1 MRKKLLV
8 VVAAFA
14 LALCMPA
21 MAFAANS
28 AFDKG
33 TAESTS
39 YVDSYTGN
47 AFLMERDAL
56 NLTVGR
62 DLYWVGD
69 TLNARGLEVGGGTGG
84 SALLAGSTLNVASS
98 AIHGSLRAAG
108 QTVNVS
114 STTVGNNITVAG
126 QNVSIASDVSAGGV
140 YAAGS
145 NVSVSG
151 TYQGAAFAAG
161 TVNLAGSYA
170 GDVNVSA
177 GTVNVSKGTTVGGTL
192 RVPNNAQ
199 VTIEEGAN
207 VPNVSYVDDAL
218 VSTVS
223 EGSEQNPFSVI
234 GPLLFSCMA
243 HALLVLL
250 FFFLIK
256 GAMESAV
263 KLTETKLPRMFVLGF
278 AEFFVLPLLGLFLL
292 FPLVTA
298 PISAL
303 IFIFIA
309 VLWMF
314 SIPFAGYV
322 LGRRLFGGH
331 GAFGR
336 RRDRNACSY
345 CYLLYPVSL
354 LRGANR
360 MLRFRCGLPYAKLLG
375 QARFACGAGSRFR
388 LGAVGLHRSSGE
400 AALWLELGFGR
411 VRFFPFF
418 ILFLK

>member
-14 LALCMPA
+14 LVLCMPA

-62 DLYWVGD
+62 DLYWAGD

-84 SALLAGSTLNVASS
+84 SALLAGGTLNVASS
-98 AIHGSLRAAG
+98 TIHGSLRAAG

-114 STTVGNNITVAG
+114 STTVGNNITIAG
-126 QNVSIASDVSAGGV
+126 QNVSASTI
-140 YAAGS
+140 
-145 NVSVSG
+145 NVSR
-151 TYQGAAFAAG
+151 
-161 TVNLAGSYA
+161 
-170 GDVNVSA
+170 
-177 GTVNVSKGTTVGGTL
+177 GTTVGGTL

-199 VTIEEGAN
+199 VTIEEGTN

-223 EGSEQNPFSVI
+223 EGSEQNSFSVI

-256 GAMESAV
+256 GAMEGAV
-263 KLTETKLPRMFVLGF
+263 KLTETKLSRMFVLGF

-322 LGRRLFGGH
+322 LGRRLFEGM
-331 GAFGR
+331 AP
-336 RRDRNACSY
+336 
-345 CYLLYPVSL
+345 L
-354 LRGANR
+354 
-360 MLRFRCGLPYAKLLG
+360 
-375 QARFACGAGSRFR
+375 GAGMIGT
-388 LGAVGLHRSSGE
+388 LVLTAVCYIPYLFFVVPTVCSIFVAGYLTQSF
-400 AALWLELGFGR
+400 LDKR
-411 VRFFPFF
+411 VG
-418 ILFLK
+418 K

>member
-14 LALCMPA
+14 LVLCMPA

-39 YVDSYTGN
+39 YVDTYTGN

-98 AIHGSLRAAG
+98 AIHGSFLRAAG

-322 LGRRLFGGH
+322 LGRRLFGGM
-331 GAFGR
+331 AP
-336 RRDRNACSY
+336 
-345 CYLLYPVSL
+345 L
-354 LRGANR
+354 
-360 MLRFRCGLPYAKLLG
+360 
-375 QARFACGAGSRFR
+375 GAGVIGTLVLTAICYIPYLFFVVPTVCSVFVAGYLTQSFLDKRALR
-388 LGAVGLHRSSGE
+388 AAQE
-400 AALWLELGFGR
+400 AASASEL
-411 VRFFPFF
+411 
-418 ILFLK
+418 

>member
-8 VVAAFA
+8 VVAVFA

-84 SALLAGSTLNVASS
+84 SALLAGGTLNVASS
-98 AIHGSLRAAG
+98 TIHGSLRAAG

-114 STTVGNNITVAG
+114 STTVGNNITIAG
-126 QNVSIASDVSAGGV
+126 QNVSIASDVSACGV

-170 GDVNVSA
+170 GDVNISA
-177 GTVNVSKGTTVGGTL
+177 GTVNVSRGTTVGGTL

-199 VTIEEGAN
+199 VTIIEEGAN

-256 GAMESAV
+256 GAMEGAV
-263 KLTETKLPRMFVLGF
+263 KLTETKLSRMFVLGF

-322 LGRRLFGGH
+322 LGRRLFEGM
-331 GAFGR
+331 AP
-336 RRDRNACSY
+336 
-345 CYLLYPVSL
+345 L
-354 LRGANR
+354 
-360 MLRFRCGLPYAKLLG
+360 
-375 QARFACGAGSRFR
+375 GAGVIGTLVLTAVCYIPYLFFVVPTVCSIFVAGYLTQSF
-388 LGAVGLHRSSGE
+388 LGKRVG
-400 AALWLELGFGR
+400 
-411 VRFFPFF
+411 
-418 ILFLK
+418 K

>member
-14 LALCMPA
+14 LVLCMPA

-84 SALLAGSTLNVASS
+84 SALLAGGTLNVASS
-98 AIHGSLRAAG
+98 TIHGSLRAAG

-114 STTVGNNITVAG
+114 STTVGNNITIAG
-126 QNVSIASDVSAGGV
+126 QNVSIASDVSACGV

-170 GDVNVSA
+170 GDVNISA
-177 GTVNVSKGTTVGGTL
+177 GTVNVSRGTTVGGML

-223 EGSEQNPFSVI
+223 EGSEQSSFSVI

-250 FFFLIK
+250 CFLDSRYVHFPPLK
-256 GAMESAV
+256 EVPSHLE
-263 KLTETKLPRMFVLGF
+263 KLRLYGPYKHPHYPLKQLDKLHLMPHQYRRP
-278 AEFFVLPLLGLFLL
+278 LPPVPLTSYSKTGLF
-292 FPLVTA
+292 FP
-298 PISAL
+298 
-303 IFIFIA
+303 
-309 VLWMF
+309 
-314 SIPFAGYV
+314 
-322 LGRRLFGGH
+322 H
-331 GAFGR
+331 
-336 RRDRNACSY
+336 D
-345 CYLLYPVSL
+345 
-354 LRGANR
+354 
-360 MLRFRCGLPYAKLLG
+360 
-375 QARFACGAGSRFR
+375 
-388 LGAVGLHRSSGE
+388 
-400 AALWLELGFGR
+400 
-411 VRFFPFF
+411 
-418 ILFLK
+418 

>member
-8 VVAAFA
+8 VVAVFV
-14 LALCMPA
+14 LVLCMPA
-21 MAFAANS
+21 VAFAANS

-39 YVDSYTGN
+39 YVDTYTGN

-56 NLTVGR
+56 NLTVER
-62 DLYWVGD
+62 DLYWAGD

-98 AIHGSLRAAG
+98 TIHGSLRAAG

-126 QNVSIASDVSAGGV
+126 QNVSIASDVSARGV

-161 TVNLAGSYA
+161 TVN
-170 GDVNVSA
+170 VSR
-177 GTVNVSKGTTVGGTL
+177 GTTVGGTL

-218 VSTVS
+218 VSAVS
-223 EGSEQNPFSVI
+223 EGSEPNSFSVI

-263 KLTETKLPRMFVLGF
+263 KLTETKLSRMFMLGF
-278 AEFFVLPLLGLFLL
+278 VVFFVLPLLGFFLL

-322 LGRRLFGGH
+322 LGRRLFEGM
-331 GAFGR
+331 AP
-336 RRDRNACSY
+336 
-345 CYLLYPVSL
+345 L
-354 LRGANR
+354 
-360 MLRFRCGLPYAKLLG
+360 
-375 QARFACGAGSRFR
+375 GAGVIGT
-388 LGAVGLHRSSGE
+388 LVLTAVCYIPYLFFVVPTVCSIFVAGYLTQSF
-400 AALWLELGFGR
+400 LDKR
-411 VRFFPFF
+411 VG
-418 ILFLK
+418 K

>member
-1 MRKKLLV
+1 
-8 VVAAFA
+8 
-14 LALCMPA
+14 

-62 DLYWVGD
+62 DLYWAGD
-69 TLNARGLEVGGGTGG
+69 TLNARGLEVGGKTGG
-84 SALLAGSTLNVASS
+84 SALLAGGTLNVASS

-126 QNVSIASDVSAGGV
+126 QNVPTASDVSAGGV

-170 GDVNVSA
+170 GDVNISA
-177 GTVNVSKGTTVGGTL
+177 GTVNVSRGTTVGGTL

-223 EGSEQNPFSVI
+223 EGSEQNSFSVI

-250 FFFLIK
+250 FSFLIK
-256 GAMESAV
+256 GAMEGAV
-263 KLTETKLPRMFVLGF
+263 KLTETKLSRMFVLGF

-322 LGRRLFGGH
+322 LGRRLFEGM
-331 GAFGR
+331 AP
-336 RRDRNACSY
+336 
-345 CYLLYPVSL
+345 L
-354 LRGANR
+354 
-360 MLRFRCGLPYAKLLG
+360 
-375 QARFACGAGSRFR
+375 GAGMIGTLVLTAICYIPYLFFVVPTVCSIFVAGYLTQSFLDKR
-388 LGAVGLHRSSGE
+388 VG
-400 AALWLELGFGR
+400 
-411 VRFFPFF
+411 
-418 ILFLK
+418 K

>member
-8 VVAAFA
+8 VVAALA
-14 LALCMPA
+14 LVLCMPA
-21 MAFAANS
+21 VAFAANS

-39 YVDSYTGN
+39 YVDTYTGN

-56 NLTVGR
+56 NLTVER
-62 DLYWVGD
+62 DLYWAGD

-126 QNVSIASDVSAGGV
+126 QNVSIASDVSACGV

-151 TYQGAAFAAG
+151 TYEGAAFAAG

-192 RVPNNAQ
+192 RVPNNVQ

-218 VSTVS
+218 VSAVS
-223 EGSEQNPFSVI
+223 EGSEPNSFSVI

-263 KLTETKLPRMFVLGF
+263 KLTETKLSRIFMLGF
-278 AEFFVLPLLGLFLL
+278 VTFFVLPPVGIL
-292 FPLVTA
+292 P
-298 PISAL
+298 
-303 IFIFIA
+303 A
-309 VLWMF
+309 VPACYGPHFCADIHLHCGAVDVFHPVCWLR
-314 SIPFAGYV
+314 AGTPPV
-322 LGRRLFGGH
+322 RGNGSFGCGH
-331 GAFGR
+331 
-336 RRDRNACSY
+336 DRNACSY
-345 CYLLYPVSL
+345 RYLLYPVSL

-360 MLRFRCGLPYAKLLG
+360 MFHLRCRLPYAKFLG
-375 QARFACGAGSRFR
+375 QA
-388 LGAVGLHRSSGE
+388 SGE
-400 AALWLELGFGR
+400 IRPGTR
-411 VRFFPFF
+411 FPFSV
-418 ILFLK
+418 LGRCQR

>member
-1 MRKKLLV
+1 
-8 VVAAFA
+8 
-14 LALCMPA
+14 MPA

-84 SALLAGSTLNVASS
+84 SALLAGGTLNVASS
-98 AIHGSLRAAG
+98 TIHGSLRAAG

-126 QNVSIASDVSAGGV
+126 QNVSIVSDVSACGV

-145 NVSVSG
+145 NVSVSR

-170 GDVNVSA
+170 GDVSISA
-177 GTVNVSKGTTVGGTL
+177 GTVNVSRGTTVGGTL

-223 EGSEQNPFSVI
+223 EGSEQNSFSVI

-250 FFFLIK
+250 FFF
-256 GAMESAV
+256 
-263 KLTETKLPRMFVLGF
+263 P
-278 AEFFVLPLLGLFLL
+278 
-292 FPLVTA
+292 
-298 PISAL
+298 
-303 IFIFIA
+303 
-309 VLWMF
+309 
-314 SIPFAGYV
+314 
-322 LGRRLFGGH
+322 
-331 GAFGR
+331 
-336 RRDRNACSY
+336 D
-345 CYLLYPVSL
+345 
-354 LRGANR
+354 
-360 MLRFRCGLPYAKLLG
+360 
-375 QARFACGAGSRFR
+375 
-388 LGAVGLHRSSGE
+388 
-400 AALWLELGFGR
+400 
-411 VRFFPFF
+411 
-418 ILFLK
+418 

>member
-8 VVAAFA
+8 VVAVFA

-84 SALLAGSTLNVASS
+84 SALLAGS
-98 AIHGSLRAAG
+98 
-108 QTVNVS
+108 
-114 STTVGNNITVAG
+114 
-126 QNVSIASDVSAGGV
+126 
-140 YAAGS
+140 
-145 NVSVSG
+145 
-151 TYQGAAFAAG
+151 
-161 TVNLAGSYA
+161 YA

-177 GTVNVSKGTTVGGTL
+177 STINVSRGTTVGGTL

-223 EGSEQNPFSVI
+223 EGSEQNSFSVI

-256 GAMESAV
+256 GAMEGAV
-263 KLTETKLPRMFVLGF
+263 KLTETKLSRMFVLGF
-278 AEFFVLPLLGLFLL
+278 VEFFVLPLLGLFLL

-322 LGRRLFGGH
+322 LGRRLFEGM
-331 GAFGR
+331 AP
-336 RRDRNACSY
+336 
-345 CYLLYPVSL
+345 L
-354 LRGANR
+354 
-360 MLRFRCGLPYAKLLG
+360 
-375 QARFACGAGSRFR
+375 GAGMIGTLVLTAICYIPYLFFVVPTVCSIFVAGYLTQSFLDKR
-388 LGAVGLHRSSGE
+388 VG
-400 AALWLELGFGR
+400 
-411 VRFFPFF
+411 
-418 ILFLK
+418 K

>member
-8 VVAAFA
+8 VVAVFA

-21 MAFAANS
+21 IAFAANS

-69 TLNARGLEVGGGTGG
+69 TFNARGLEVGGGTGG
-84 SALLAGSTLNVASS
+84 SALLAGGTLNVASS
-98 AIHGSLRAAG
+98 TIHGSLR
-108 QTVNVS
+108 
-114 STTVGNNITVAG
+114 
-126 QNVSIASDVSAGGV
+126 
-140 YAAGS
+140 
-145 NVSVSG
+145 
-151 TYQGAAFAAG
+151 AAFAAG

-177 GTVNVSKGTTVGGTL
+177 STINVSRGTTVGGTL
-192 RVPNNAQ
+192 RVPSNAQ
-199 VTIEEGAN
+199 VTIEEGAY

-218 VSTVS
+218 VSAVS
-223 EGSEQNPFSVI
+223 EGSEQSSFSVI

-263 KLTETKLPRMFVLGF
+263 KLTETKLSRMFMLGF
-278 AEFFVLPLLGLFLL
+278 VVFFVLPLLGFFLL

-322 LGRRLFGGH
+322 LGRRLFEGM
-331 GAFGR
+331 AP
-336 RRDRNACSY
+336 
-345 CYLLYPVSL
+345 L
-354 LRGANR
+354 
-360 MLRFRCGLPYAKLLG
+360 
-375 QARFACGAGSRFR
+375 GAGVIGT
-388 LGAVGLHRSSGE
+388 LVLTAVCYIPYLFFVVPTVCSIFVAGYLTQSF
-400 AALWLELGFGR
+400 LDKR
-411 VRFFPFF
+411 VG
-418 ILFLK
+418 K

>member
-14 LALCMPA
+14 LVLCMPA
-21 MAFAANS
+21 VAFAANS

-39 YVDSYTGN
+39 YVDTYTGN

-56 NLTVGR
+56 NLTVER
-62 DLYWVGD
+62 DLYWAGD

-98 AIHGSLRAAG
+98 TIHGSLRAAG

-218 VSTVS
+218 VSAVS
-223 EGSEQNPFSVI
+223 EESEQNPFSVI

-256 GAMESAV
+256 GVMEGAV
-263 KLTETKLPRMFVLGF
+263 KLAETKLSRMFMLGF
-278 AEFFVLPLLGLFLL
+278 AEFFVL

-322 LGRRLFGGH
+322 LGRRLFEGM
-331 GAFGR
+331 AP
-336 RRDRNACSY
+336 
-345 CYLLYPVSL
+345 L
-354 LRGANR
+354 
-360 MLRFRCGLPYAKLLG
+360 
-375 QARFACGAGSRFR
+375 GAGVIGTLVLTAICYIPYLFFVVPTVCSIFAAGYLTQSFLDKR
-388 LGAVGLHRSSGE
+388 VG
-400 AALWLELGFGR
+400 
-411 VRFFPFF
+411 
-418 ILFLK
+418 K

>member
-1 MRKKLLV
+1 
-8 VVAAFA
+8 
-14 LALCMPA
+14 

-39 YVDSYTGN
+39 YVDTYTGN

-192 RVPNNAQ
+192 RVSNNAQ

-322 LGRRLFGGH
+322 LGRRLFGGM
-331 GAFGR
+331 AP
-336 RRDRNACSY
+336 
-345 CYLLYPVSL
+345 L
-354 LRGANR
+354 
-360 MLRFRCGLPYAKLLG
+360 
-375 QARFACGAGSRFR
+375 GAGVIGTLVLTAICYIPYLFFVVPTVCSVFVAGYLTQSFLDKR
-388 LGAVGLHRSSGE
+388 VG
-400 AALWLELGFGR
+400 
-411 VRFFPFF
+411 
-418 ILFLK
+418 K

>member
-8 VVAAFA
+8 VVVAVFA

-21 MAFAANS
+21 VAFAANS

-39 YVDSYTGN
+39 YVDTYTGN

-84 SALLAGSTLNVASS
+84 SALLAGGTLNVASS
-98 AIHGSLRAAG
+98 TIHGSLRAAG

-114 STTVGNNITVAG
+114 R
-126 QNVSIASDVSAGGV
+126 
-140 YAAGS
+140 
-145 NVSVSG
+145 
-151 TYQGAAFAAG
+151 
-161 TVNLAGSYA
+161 
-170 GDVNVSA
+170 
-177 GTVNVSKGTTVGGTL
+177 GTTVGGTL

-223 EGSEQNPFSVI
+223 EGSEQNSFSVI

-256 GAMESAV
+256 GAMEGAV
-263 KLTETKLPRMFVLGF
+263 KLTETKLSRMFVLGF

-322 LGRRLFGGH
+322 LGRRLFEGM
-331 GAFGR
+331 AP
-336 RRDRNACSY
+336 
-345 CYLLYPVSL
+345 L
-354 LRGANR
+354 
-360 MLRFRCGLPYAKLLG
+360 
-375 QARFACGAGSRFR
+375 GAGMIGTLVLTAICYIPYLFFVVPTVCSIFVAGYLTQSFLDKR
-388 LGAVGLHRSSGE
+388 VGE
-400 AALWLELGFGR
+400 
-411 VRFFPFF
+411 
-418 ILFLK
+418 

>member
-14 LALCMPA
+14 LVLCMPA

-84 SALLAGSTLNVASS
+84 SALLAGGTLNVASS
-98 AIHGSLRAAG
+98 TIHGSLRAAG

-114 STTVGNNITVAG
+114 STTVGNNITIAG
-126 QNVSIASDVSAGGV
+126 QNVSIASDVSACGV

-170 GDVNVSA
+170 GDVNISA
-177 GTVNVSKGTTVGGTL
+177 GTVNVSRGTTVGGTL

-223 EGSEQNPFSVI
+223 EGSEQSSFSVI

-243 HALLVLL
+243 HALLV

-263 KLTETKLPRMFVLGF
+263 KLTETKLSRMFMLGF
-278 AEFFVLPLLGLFLL
+278 VVFFVLPLLGFFLL

-322 LGRRLFGGH
+322 LGRRLFEGM
-331 GAFGR
+331 AP
-336 RRDRNACSY
+336 
-345 CYLLYPVSL
+345 L
-354 LRGANR
+354 
-360 MLRFRCGLPYAKLLG
+360 
-375 QARFACGAGSRFR
+375 GAGVIGT
-388 LGAVGLHRSSGE
+388 LVLTAVCYIPYLFFVVPTVCSIFVAGYLTQSF
-400 AALWLELGFGR
+400 LDKR
-411 VRFFPFF
+411 VG
-418 ILFLK
+418 K

>member
-8 VVAAFA
+8 VVAVFA

-84 SALLAGSTLNVASS
+84 SALLAGGTLNVASS
-98 AIHGSLRAAG
+98 TIHGSLRAAG
-108 QTVNVS
+108 QAV
-114 STTVGNNITVAG
+114 
-126 QNVSIASDVSAGGV
+126 
-140 YAAGS
+140 
-145 NVSVSG
+145 
-151 TYQGAAFAAG
+151 
-161 TVNLAGSYA
+161 
-170 GDVNVSA
+170 
-177 GTVNVSKGTTVGGTL
+177 
-192 RVPNNAQ
+192 
-199 VTIEEGAN
+199 N

-223 EGSEQNPFSVI
+223 EGSEQSSFSVI

-263 KLTETKLPRMFVLGF
+263 KLTETKLSRMFMLGF
-278 AEFFVLPLLGLFLL
+278 VVFFVLPLLGFFLL

-322 LGRRLFGGH
+322 LGRRLFEGM
-331 GAFGR
+331 AP
-336 RRDRNACSY
+336 
-345 CYLLYPVSL
+345 L
-354 LRGANR
+354 
-360 MLRFRCGLPYAKLLG
+360 
-375 QARFACGAGSRFR
+375 GAGVIGT
-388 LGAVGLHRSSGE
+388 LVLTAVCYIPYLFFVVPTVCSIFVAGYLTQSF
-400 AALWLELGFGR
+400 LDKR
-411 VRFFPFF
+411 VG
-418 ILFLK
+418 K

>member
-8 VVAAFA
+8 VVAVFA
-14 LALCMPA
+14 LALCIPA

-84 SALLAGSTLNVASS
+84 SALLAGS
-98 AIHGSLRAAG
+98 
-108 QTVNVS
+108 
-114 STTVGNNITVAG
+114 
-126 QNVSIASDVSAGGV
+126 
-140 YAAGS
+140 
-145 NVSVSG
+145 
-151 TYQGAAFAAG
+151 
-161 TVNLAGSYA
+161 YA

-177 GTVNVSKGTTVGGTL
+177 STINVSRGTTVGGTL
-192 RVPNNAQ
+192 RVPSNAQ

-218 VSTVS
+218 VSAVS
-223 EGSEQNPFSVI
+223 EGSEQSSFSVI

-322 LGRRLFGGH
+322 LGRRLFGGM
-331 GAFGR
+331 AP
-336 RRDRNACSY
+336 
-345 CYLLYPVSL
+345 L
-354 LRGANR
+354 
-360 MLRFRCGLPYAKLLG
+360 
-375 QARFACGAGSRFR
+375 GAGVIGTLVLTAICYIPYLFFVVPTVCSVFVAGYLTQSFLDKRALR
-388 LGAVGLHRSSGE
+388 AAQE
-400 AALWLELGFGR
+400 AASASEL
-411 VRFFPFF
+411 
-418 ILFLK
+418 

>member
-8 VVAAFA
+8 VVAVLA
-14 LALCMPA
+14 LVLCMPA

-39 YVDSYTGN
+39 YVDTYTGN
-47 AFLMERDAL
+47 AFLTERDAL
-56 NLTVGR
+56 NLTVGC
-62 DLYWVGD
+62 DLYWAGD

-98 AIHGSLRAAG
+98 TIHGSLRAAG

-170 GDVNVSA
+170 GDVSISA
-177 GTVNVSKGTTVGGTL
+177 STVNVSRGTTVGGAL

-223 EGSEQNPFSVI
+223 EGSEQNSFSVI

-256 GAMESAV
+256 GAMEGAV
-263 KLTETKLPRMFVLGF
+263 KLTETKLPRMFMLGF
-278 AEFFVLPLLGLFLL
+278 AEFFVLPLLGFFLL

-314 SIPFAGYV
+314 SIPFVGYV
-322 LGRRLFGGH
+322 LGRRLFEGM
-331 GAFGR
+331 AP
-336 RRDRNACSY
+336 
-345 CYLLYPVSL
+345 L
-354 LRGANR
+354 
-360 MLRFRCGLPYAKLLG
+360 
-375 QARFACGAGSRFR
+375 GAGVIGT
-388 LGAVGLHRSSGE
+388 LVLTAVCYIPYLFFVVPTVCSVFIAGYLTQSFLDKRALRAAQE
-400 AALWLELGFGR
+400 AASASEL
-411 VRFFPFF
+411 
-418 ILFLK
+418 

>member
-8 VVAAFA
+8 VVAVFA
-14 LALCMPA
+14 LALCIPA

-39 YVDSYTGN
+39 YVDTYTGN

-84 SALLAGSTLNVASS
+84 SALLAGGTLNVASS
-98 AIHGSLRAAG
+98 TIHGSLRAAG

-126 QNVSIASDVSAGGV
+126 QVSIASDVSACGV

-170 GDVNVSA
+170 GDVSISA
-177 GTVNVSKGTTVGGTL
+177 GTVNVSRGTTVGGTL

-223 EGSEQNPFSVI
+223 EGSEQNSFSVI

-256 GAMESAV
+256 GAMEGAV
-263 KLTETKLPRMFVLGF
+263 KLTETKLSRMFVLGF

-322 LGRRLFGGH
+322 LGRRLFEGM
-331 GAFGR
+331 AP
-336 RRDRNACSY
+336 
-345 CYLLYPVSL
+345 L
-354 LRGANR
+354 
-360 MLRFRCGLPYAKLLG
+360 
-375 QARFACGAGSRFR
+375 GAGMIGTLVLTAICYIPYLFFVVPTVCSIFVAGYLTQSFLDKR
-388 LGAVGLHRSSGE
+388 VG
-400 AALWLELGFGR
+400 
-411 VRFFPFF
+411 
-418 ILFLK
+418 K

>member
-8 VVAAFA
+8 VVAVFA

-21 MAFAANS
+21 VAFAANS

-39 YVDSYTGN
+39 YVDTYTGN

-56 NLTVGR
+56 NLTVER
-62 DLYWVGD
+62 DLYWAGD

-84 SALLAGSTLNVASS
+84 SALLAGNTLNVASS
-98 AIHGSLRAAG
+98 TIHGSLRAAG

-126 QNVSIASDVSAGGV
+126 QNVSIASDVSACGV

-145 NVSVSG
+145 IVNVSG
-151 TYQGAAFAAG
+151 TYEGAAFAAG

-170 GDVNVSA
+170 GDVNVSK
-177 GTVNVSKGTTVGGTL
+177 GTTVNVSKGTTVGGTL

-218 VSTVS
+218 VSAVS
-223 EGSEQNPFSVI
+223 EESEQNPFSVI

-256 GAMESAV
+256 GVMEGAV
-263 KLTETKLPRMFVLGF
+263 KLTETKLSRMFMLGF
-278 AEFFVLPLLGLFLL
+278 VAFFVLPLLGFFLL

-322 LGRRLFGGH
+322 LGRRLFGGM
-331 GAFGR
+331 AP
-336 RRDRNACSY
+336 
-345 CYLLYPVSL
+345 L
-354 LRGANR
+354 
-360 MLRFRCGLPYAKLLG
+360 
-375 QARFACGAGSRFR
+375 GAGVIGTLVLTAICYIPYLFFVVPTVCSVFIAGYLTQSFLDKRALR
-388 LGAVGLHRSSGE
+388 AAQE
-400 AALWLELGFGR
+400 AASASEL
-411 VRFFPFF
+411 
-418 ILFLK
+418 

>member
-8 VVAAFA
+8 VVASLA
-14 LALCMPA
+14 LVLCMPA
-21 MAFAANS
+21 VAFAANS

-39 YVDSYTGN
+39 YVDTYTGN

-69 TLNARGLEVGGGTGG
+69 TLNAWGLEVGGGTGG

-161 TVNLAGSYA
+161 TVNSYA

-322 LGRRLFGGH
+322 LGRRLFGGM
-331 GAFGR
+331 AP
-336 RRDRNACSY
+336 
-345 CYLLYPVSL
+345 L
-354 LRGANR
+354 
-360 MLRFRCGLPYAKLLG
+360 
-375 QARFACGAGSRFR
+375 GAGVIGTLVLTAICYIPYLFFVVPTVCSVFVAGYLTQSFLDKRALR
-388 LGAVGLHRSSGE
+388 AAQE
-400 AALWLELGFGR
+400 AASASEL
-411 VRFFPFF
+411 
-418 ILFLK
+418 

>member
-8 VVAAFA
+8 VVAVFA

-84 SALLAGSTLNVASS
+84 SALLAGS
-98 AIHGSLRAAG
+98 
-108 QTVNVS
+108 
-114 STTVGNNITVAG
+114 
-126 QNVSIASDVSAGGV
+126 
-140 YAAGS
+140 
-145 NVSVSG
+145 
-151 TYQGAAFAAG
+151 
-161 TVNLAGSYA
+161 YA
-170 GDVNVSA
+170 GDVSISA
-177 GTVNVSKGTTVGGTL
+177 GTVNVSRGTTVGGTL

-223 EGSEQNPFSVI
+223 EGSEQNSFSVI

-256 GAMESAV
+256 GAMEGAV
-263 KLTETKLPRMFVLGF
+263 KLTETKLSRMFVLGF

-322 LGRRLFGGH
+322 LGRRLFEGM
-331 GAFGR
+331 AP
-336 RRDRNACSY
+336 S
-345 CYLLYPVSL
+345 
-354 LRGANR
+354 
-360 MLRFRCGLPYAKLLG
+360 
-375 QARFACGAGSRFR
+375 GAGVIGTLVLTAICYIPYLFFVVPTVCSIFVAGYLTQSFLDKR
-388 LGAVGLHRSSGE
+388 VG
-400 AALWLELGFGR
+400 
-411 VRFFPFF
+411 
-418 ILFLK
+418 K

>member
-1 MRKKLLV
+1 MV
-8 VVAAFA
+8 VVAVFA
-14 LALCMPA
+14 LALCIPA

-84 SALLAGSTLNVASS
+84 SALLAGGTLNVASS
-98 AIHGSLRAAG
+98 TIHGSLRAAG

-114 STTVGNNITVAG
+114 STTVGNNITIAG

-170 GDVNVSA
+170 GVSA

-218 VSTVS
+218 VSAVS
-223 EGSEQNPFSVI
+223 EGSEPNSFSVI

-256 GAMESAV
+256 GAMEGAV
-263 KLTETKLPRMFVLGF
+263 KLTETKLSRMFVLGF

-322 LGRRLFGGH
+322 LGRRLFEGM
-331 GAFGR
+331 AP
-336 RRDRNACSY
+336 
-345 CYLLYPVSL
+345 L
-354 LRGANR
+354 
-360 MLRFRCGLPYAKLLG
+360 
-375 QARFACGAGSRFR
+375 GAGVIGTLVLTAVCYIPYLFFVVPTVCSIFVAGYLTQSF
-388 LGAVGLHRSSGE
+388 LGKRVG
-400 AALWLELGFGR
+400 
-411 VRFFPFF
+411 
-418 ILFLK
+418 K

>member
-8 VVAAFA
+8 VVASLA
-14 LALCMPA
+14 LVLCMPA
-21 MAFAANS
+21 VAFAANS

-39 YVDSYTGN
+39 YVDTYTGN

-170 GDVNVSA
+170 GDVNVS
-177 GTVNVSKGTTVGGTL
+177 KGTTVGGTL

-207 VPNVSYVDDAL
+207 IPNVSYVDDAL

-322 LGRRLFGGH
+322 LGRRLFGGM
-331 GAFGR
+331 AP
-336 RRDRNACSY
+336 
-345 CYLLYPVSL
+345 L
-354 LRGANR
+354 
-360 MLRFRCGLPYAKLLG
+360 
-375 QARFACGAGSRFR
+375 GAGVIGTLVLTAICYIPYLFFVVPTVCSVFVAGYLTQSFLDKRALR
-388 LGAVGLHRSSGE
+388 AAQE
-400 AALWLELGFGR
+400 AASASEL
-411 VRFFPFF
+411 
-418 ILFLK
+418 

>member
-8 VVAAFA
+8 VVAVFA

-69 TLNARGLEVGGGTGG
+69 TLNARSLEVGGGTGG
-84 SALLAGSTLNVASS
+84 SALLAGS
-98 AIHGSLRAAG
+98 
-108 QTVNVS
+108 
-114 STTVGNNITVAG
+114 
-126 QNVSIASDVSAGGV
+126 
-140 YAAGS
+140 
-145 NVSVSG
+145 
-151 TYQGAAFAAG
+151 
-161 TVNLAGSYA
+161 YA
-170 GDVNVSA
+170 GDVSISA
-177 GTVNVSKGTTVGGTL
+177 GTVNVSRGTTVGGTL

-223 EGSEQNPFSVI
+223 EGSEQNSFSVI

-256 GAMESAV
+256 GAMEGAV
-263 KLTETKLPRMFVLGF
+263 KLTETKLSRMFMLGF
-278 AEFFVLPLLGLFLL
+278 VVFFVLPLLGFFLL

-322 LGRRLFGGH
+322 LGRRLFEGM
-331 GAFGR
+331 AP
-336 RRDRNACSY
+336 
-345 CYLLYPVSL
+345 L
-354 LRGANR
+354 
-360 MLRFRCGLPYAKLLG
+360 
-375 QARFACGAGSRFR
+375 GAGVIGT
-388 LGAVGLHRSSGE
+388 LVLTAVCYIPYLFFVVPTVCSIFVAGYLTQSF
-400 AALWLELGFGR
+400 LDKR
-411 VRFFPFF
+411 VG
-418 ILFLK
+418 K

>member
-8 VVAAFA
+8 VVAVFA

-84 SALLAGSTLNVASS
+84 SALLAGS
-98 AIHGSLRAAG
+98 
-108 QTVNVS
+108 
-114 STTVGNNITVAG
+114 
-126 QNVSIASDVSAGGV
+126 
-140 YAAGS
+140 
-145 NVSVSG
+145 
-151 TYQGAAFAAG
+151 
-161 TVNLAGSYA
+161 YA
-170 GDVNVSA
+170 GDVSISA
-177 GTVNVSKGTTVGGTL
+177 GTVNVSRGTTVGGTL

-223 EGSEQNPFSVI
+223 EGSEQNSFSVI

-256 GAMESAV
+256 GAMEGAV
-263 KLTETKLPRMFVLGF
+263 KLTETKLSRMFVLGF
-278 AEFFVLPLLGLFLL
+278 VAFFVLPLLGFFLL

-322 LGRRLFGGH
+322 LGRRLFEGM
-331 GAFGR
+331 AP
-336 RRDRNACSY
+336 
-345 CYLLYPVSL
+345 L
-354 LRGANR
+354 
-360 MLRFRCGLPYAKLLG
+360 
-375 QARFACGAGSRFR
+375 GAGMIGTLVLTAICYIPYLFFVVPTVCSIFVAGYLTQSF
-388 LGAVGLHRSSGE
+388 LGKRVG
-400 AALWLELGFGR
+400 
-411 VRFFPFF
+411 
-418 ILFLK
+418 K

>member
-1 MRKKLLV
+1 M
-8 VVAAFA
+8 
-14 LALCMPA
+14 
-21 MAFAANS
+21 
-28 AFDKG
+28 
-33 TAESTS
+33 
-39 YVDSYTGN
+39 
-47 AFLMERDAL
+47 
-56 NLTVGR
+56 
-62 DLYWVGD
+62 
-69 TLNARGLEVGGGTGG
+69 
-84 SALLAGSTLNVASS
+84 LAGSTLNVASS
-98 AIHGSLRAAG
+98 TIHGSLRAAG
-108 QTVNVS
+108 QTINVS

-126 QNVSIASDVSAGGV
+126 QNVSIASDVSACGV

-145 NVSVSG
+145 IVNVSG
-151 TYQGAAFAAG
+151 TYEGAAFAAG
-161 TVNLAGSYA
+161 TAGSYA

-218 VSTVS
+218 VSAVS
-223 EGSEQNPFSVI
+223 EESEPNSFSVI

-256 GAMESAV
+256 GAMEGAV
-263 KLTETKLPRMFVLGF
+263 KLAETKLLRMFMLGF
-278 AEFFVLPLLGLFLL
+278 VAFFVLPLLGFFLL

-322 LGRRLFGGH
+322 LGRRLFGGM
-331 GAFGR
+331 AP
-336 RRDRNACSY
+336 
-345 CYLLYPVSL
+345 L
-354 LRGANR
+354 
-360 MLRFRCGLPYAKLLG
+360 
-375 QARFACGAGSRFR
+375 GAGVIGT
-388 LGAVGLHRSSGE
+388 LVLTAVCYIPYLFFVVPTVCSVFIAGYLIQSF
-400 AALWLELGFGR
+400 LDKR
-411 VRFFPFF
+411 VE
-418 ILFLK
+418 K

>member
-8 VVAAFA
+8 VVAALA
-14 LALCMPA
+14 LVLCMPA
-21 MAFAANS
+21 LAFAANS

-39 YVDSYTGN
+39 YVDAYTGN

-56 NLTVGR
+56 NLTVGC
-62 DLYWVGD
+62 DLYWAGD
-69 TLNARGLEVGGGTGG
+69 TLNARCLEVGGGTGG

-98 AIHGSLRAAG
+98 SIHGSLRAAG

-170 GDVNVSA
+170 GDVNISA
-177 GTVNVSKGTTVGGTL
+177 STVNVSRGTTVGGTL

-223 EGSEQNPFSVI
+223 EGSEQNSFSVI

-256 GAMESAV
+256 GAMEGAV
-263 KLTETKLPRMFVLGF
+263 KLTETKLSRMFMLGF
-278 AEFFVLPLLGLFLL
+278 VEFFVLPLLGFFLL

-303 IFIFIA
+303 IFIFVA

-322 LGRRLFGGH
+322 LGRRLFGGM
-331 GAFGR
+331 AP
-336 RRDRNACSY
+336 
-345 CYLLYPVSL
+345 L
-354 LRGANR
+354 
-360 MLRFRCGLPYAKLLG
+360 
-375 QARFACGAGSRFR
+375 GAGVIGT
-388 LGAVGLHRSSGE
+388 LVLTAVCYIPCLFFVVPTVCSVFIAGYLTQSF
-400 AALWLELGFGR
+400 LDKR
-411 VRFFPFF
+411 VG
-418 ILFLK
+418 K

>member
-8 VVAAFA
+8 VVAVFA

-56 NLTVGR
+56 NLTVER
-62 DLYWVGD
+62 DLYWAGD

-84 SALLAGSTLNVASS
+84 SALLAGS
-98 AIHGSLRAAG
+98 
-108 QTVNVS
+108 
-114 STTVGNNITVAG
+114 
-126 QNVSIASDVSAGGV
+126 
-140 YAAGS
+140 
-145 NVSVSG
+145 
-151 TYQGAAFAAG
+151 
-161 TVNLAGSYA
+161 YA
-170 GDVNVSA
+170 GDVSISA
-177 GTVNVSKGTTVGGTL
+177 GTVNVSRGTTVGGTL

-223 EGSEQNPFSVI
+223 EGSEQNSFSVI

-256 GAMESAV
+256 GAMEGAV
-263 KLTETKLPRMFVLGF
+263 KLTETKLSRMFVLGF

-322 LGRRLFGGH
+322 LGRRLFEGM
-331 GAFGR
+331 AP
-336 RRDRNACSY
+336 
-345 CYLLYPVSL
+345 L
-354 LRGANR
+354 
-360 MLRFRCGLPYAKLLG
+360 
-375 QARFACGAGSRFR
+375 GAGVIGTLVLTAVCYIPYLFFVVPTVCSIFVAGYLTQSF
-388 LGAVGLHRSSGE
+388 LGKRVG
-400 AALWLELGFGR
+400 
-411 VRFFPFF
+411 
-418 ILFLK
+418 K

>member
-14 LALCMPA
+14 LVLCMPA

-84 SALLAGSTLNVASS
+84 SALLAGGTLNVASS
-98 AIHGSLRAAG
+98 TIHGSLRAAG

-114 STTVGNNITVAG
+114 STTVGNNITIAG
-126 QNVSIASDVSAGGV
+126 QNVSIASDVSACGV

-170 GDVNVSA
+170 GDVNISA
-177 GTVNVSKGTTVGGTL
+177 GTVNVSRGTTVGGTL

-199 VTIEEGAN
+199 AIEEGAN

-223 EGSEQNPFSVI
+223 EGSEQSSFSVI

-263 KLTETKLPRMFVLGF
+263 KLTETKLSRMFMLGF
-278 AEFFVLPLLGLFLL
+278 VVFFVLPLLGFFLL

-322 LGRRLFGGH
+322 LGRRLFEGM
-331 GAFGR
+331 AP
-336 RRDRNACSY
+336 
-345 CYLLYPVSL
+345 L
-354 LRGANR
+354 
-360 MLRFRCGLPYAKLLG
+360 
-375 QARFACGAGSRFR
+375 GAGMIGT
-388 LGAVGLHRSSGE
+388 LVLTAICYIPYL
-400 AALWLELGFGR
+400 
-411 VRFFPFF
+411 FFVVPTVCSIFVAGY
-418 ILFLK
+418 LTQSFLDKRMGK

>member
-8 VVAAFA
+8 VVAALA
-14 LALCMPA
+14 LVLCMPA
-21 MAFAANS
+21 VAFAANS

-56 NLTVGR
+56 NLTVER
-62 DLYWVGD
+62 DLYWAGD

-84 SALLAGSTLNVASS
+84 SALLAGNTLNVASS
-98 AIHGSLRAAG
+98 TIHGSLRAAG
-108 QTVNVS
+108 Q
-114 STTVGNNITVAG
+114 
-126 QNVSIASDVSAGGV
+126 
-140 YAAGS
+140 
-145 NVSVSG
+145 
-151 TYQGAAFAAG
+151 
-161 TVNLAGSYA
+161 
-170 GDVNVSA
+170 
-177 GTVNVSKGTTVGGTL
+177 TVNVSKGTTVGGTL

-218 VSTVS
+218 VSAVS
-223 EGSEQNPFSVI
+223 EESEQNPFSVI

-256 GAMESAV
+256 GVMEGAV
-263 KLTETKLPRMFVLGF
+263 KLTETKLSRMFMLGF
-278 AEFFVLPLLGLFLL
+278 VAFFVLPLLGFFLL

-322 LGRRLFGGH
+322 LGRRLFGGM
-331 GAFGR
+331 AP
-336 RRDRNACSY
+336 
-345 CYLLYPVSL
+345 L
-354 LRGANR
+354 
-360 MLRFRCGLPYAKLLG
+360 
-375 QARFACGAGSRFR
+375 GAGVIGTLVLTAICYIPYLFFVVPTVCSVFIAGYLTQSFLDKRALR
-388 LGAVGLHRSSGE
+388 
-400 AALWLELGFGR
+400 AA
-411 VRFFPFF
+411 
-418 ILFLK
+418 

>member
-8 VVAAFA
+8 VVASLA
-14 LALCMPA
+14 LVLCMPA
-21 MAFAANS
+21 VAFAANS

-39 YVDSYTGN
+39 YVDTYTGN

-170 GDVNVSA
+170 GD
-177 GTVNVSKGTTVGGTL
+177 VNVSKGTTVGGTL

-322 LGRRLFGGH
+322 LGRRLFGGM
-331 GAFGR
+331 AP
-336 RRDRNACSY
+336 
-345 CYLLYPVSL
+345 L
-354 LRGANR
+354 
-360 MLRFRCGLPYAKLLG
+360 
-375 QARFACGAGSRFR
+375 GAGVIGTLVLTAICYIPYLFFVVPTVCSVFVAGYLTQSFLDKRALR
-388 LGAVGLHRSSGE
+388 AAQE
-400 AALWLELGFGR
+400 AASASEL
-411 VRFFPFF
+411 
-418 ILFLK
+418 

>member
-8 VVAAFA
+8 VVAVFA
-14 LALCMPA
+14 LVLCMPA

-98 AIHGSLRAAG
+98 TIHGSLRAAG

-126 QNVSIASDVSAGGV
+126 QNVSISSDVSACGV

-170 GDVNVSA
+170 GDVNVS
-177 GTVNVSKGTTVGGTL
+177 KGTTVGGTL
-192 RVPNNAQ
+192 RVPSNAQ

-218 VSTVS
+218 VSAVS
-223 EGSEQNPFSVI
+223 EGSEPNSFSVI

-263 KLTETKLPRMFVLGF
+263 KLTETKLSRIFMLGF
-278 AEFFVLPLLGLFLL
+278 VAFFVLPLLGFFLL

-322 LGRRLFGGH
+322 LGRRLFEGM
-331 GAFGR
+331 AP
-336 RRDRNACSY
+336 
-345 CYLLYPVSL
+345 L
-354 LRGANR
+354 
-360 MLRFRCGLPYAKLLG
+360 
-375 QARFACGAGSRFR
+375 GAGVIGT
-388 LGAVGLHRSSGE
+388 L
-400 AALWLELGFGR
+400 ALTAICYIPYLFFVVPTVCSIFIAGYLTQSFMDKR
-411 VRFFPFF
+411 VE
-418 ILFLK
+418 K

>member
-8 VVAAFA
+8 VVAALA
-14 LALCMPA
+14 LVLCMPA

-56 NLTVGR
+56 NLTVGC

-98 AIHGSLRAAG
+98 TIHGSL
-108 QTVNVS
+108 
-114 STTVGNNITVAG
+114 G
-126 QNVSIASDVSAGGV
+126 QNVSIASDVSACGV

-177 GTVNVSKGTTVGGTL
+177 STINVSRGTTVGGTP
-192 RVPNNAQ
+192 RVPSNAQ

-218 VSTVS
+218 VSAVS
-223 EGSEQNPFSVI
+223 EGSEQSSFSVI

-263 KLTETKLPRMFVLGF
+263 KLTETKLSRMFVLGF

-322 LGRRLFGGH
+322 LGRRLFEGM
-331 GAFGR
+331 AP
-336 RRDRNACSY
+336 
-345 CYLLYPVSL
+345 L
-354 LRGANR
+354 
-360 MLRFRCGLPYAKLLG
+360 
-375 QARFACGAGSRFR
+375 GAGMIGTLVLTAICYIPYLFFVVPTVCSIFVAGYLTQSFLDKR
-388 LGAVGLHRSSGE
+388 VG
-400 AALWLELGFGR
+400 
-411 VRFFPFF
+411 
-418 ILFLK
+418 K